1 MRIAGGGAGLNLGSV
16 EETLDTR
23 VAVHRALADQRRE
36 RIVEEL
42 RGERAG
48 LDVQE
53 LARRLGLHQ
62 NTVRFHL
69 GVLAEAGL
77 VDSRPATG
85 AGPGRPRIL
94 YRLGRAAPGGH
105 DDYRLLATVLA
116 GAVDER
122 PTGSSDAEEAGR
134 AWGRYLVRRNP
145 FSRLSAQ
152 GATEEIVDL
161 LDQQGFAPEGGDG
174 EIRMRRC
181 PFHDLAETNPG
192 VVCGVHRGLVSGA
205 LEELGSGLDVEGLD
219 VLVEPDLCVLRLA
232 APSSAA

>member
-1 MRIAGGGAGLNLGSV
+1 MG
-16 EETLDTR
+16 ETRDT
-23 VAVHRALADQRRE
+23 AVHRALADERRK
-36 RIVEEL
+36 RILEEL

-69 GVLAEAGL
+69 GVLADAAL

-94 YRLGRAAPGGH
+94 YRLGRAAPAAGR
-105 DDYRLLATVLA
+105 DEYRLLATVLA

-122 PTGSSDAEEAGR
+122 PTGPSDAEEAGR
-134 AWGRYLVRRNP
+134 VWGRYLVRRNP
-145 FSRLSAQ
+145 FTRISAED
-152 GATEEIVDL
+152 ATEEIVDL

-232 APSSAA
+232 ARAGGNAA